1 MLTDNLINLKDYLS
15 SPSMLHGGSRSSRD
29 ARYGASGRSVPHLS
43 RTESLLVTLPCE
55 GRGRRS
61 LSRRSFRRVNMLLR
75 GGDGVV
81 TVRPAVR
88 RIRTGR
94 KAIRGRAP
102 LGATKKTSSLQV
114 SLRSSVIIAISQP
127 KHL

>member
-1 MLTDNLINLKDYLS
+1 MI
-15 SPSMLHGGSRSSRD
+15 
-29 ARYGASGRSVPHLS
+29 
-43 RTESLLVTLPCE
+43 
-55 GRGRRS
+55 
-61 LSRRSFRRVNMLLR
+61 LR
-75 GGDGVV
+75 GGEGVV